1 MAVNSSITNIIS
13 MFPVLQVEG
22 RRALLVHLLA
32 QVDNAGCCRWN
43 NAATRLCAY
52 GRRIGG
58 GGVVAGTAI
67 ARKQVVCLTTGAATC
82 T

>member
-32 QVDNAGCCRWN
+32 QVDDAGCCR
-43 NAATRLCAY
+43 
-52 GRRIGG
+52 
-58 GGVVAGTAI
+58 
-67 ARKQVVCLTTGAATC
+67 
-82 T
+82 